1 MVNPIAFQATLDK
14 DTLYYSQ
21 DMKADDSKQ
30 FKKAMKTDFDAH
42 IHRKYWLVM
51 SIDDVPEG
59 ENLLDFV

>member
-21 DMKADDSKQ
+21 AMKADDSKQ
-30 FKKAMKTDFDAH
+30 FKKAMKTEFDAH
-42 IHRKYWLVM
+42 NHRKHWEVM

-59 ENLLDFV
+59 